1 VTKPKAHFLIFDGLA
16 DWEAAH
22 ALCEINKSR
31 RYDVIAT
38 GLTEKPVKTMAG
50 LTIEPDATIS
60 AIAPEETAIFILP
73 GGDMWEK
80 RSNARVIDVL
90 RRLRRAKVPIAAACA
105 ATLEVARAGLTRGI
119 RHTSNSK
126 SYLAANVSGYSD
138 GDFYVDELA
147 VSDDNIITTSG
158 LGCVEFALEIV
169 TTLGL
174 YNGVEARVY
183 YDMFKHGVFSARA
196 IA

>member
-1 VTKPKAHFLIFDGLA
+1 MKPKAHYLIFDGLA

-31 RYDVIAT
+31 RFDVVAT
-38 GLTEKPVKTMAG
+38 GLTERPVKTMAG
-50 LTIEPDATIS
+50 LTIEPDDTIS
-60 AIAPEETAIFILP
+60 AIVPEETAIFILP
-73 GGDMWEK
+73 GGDIWER

-90 RRLRRAKVPIAAACA
+90 RRLRRANVTIAAACG
-105 ATLEVARAGLTRGI
+105 ATLEIARAGLTRGI
-119 RHTSNSK
+119 RHTSNSR
-126 SYLAANVSGYSD
+126 SYLAANVPGYSD
-138 GDFYVDELA
+138 GDHYVDELA
-147 VSDDNIITTSG
+147 VSDDNIITASG
-158 LGCVEFALEIV
+158 LGCVEFAREIV

-174 YNGVEARVY
+174 YNSAEARVF